1 MPLKVKRNAIVR
13 TESLLN
19 LTGIHRAEN
28 ESNIKCDTQHVSLLD
43 LSDFLL
49 ITIRNLRLY
58 LTGIYKALSAMNML
72 CIKPSRKSIMIHA
85 MLFNYSPRH

>member
-1 MPLKVKRNAIVR
+1 MVKRHAMTVQTDR
-13 TESLLN
+13 LLV

-28 ESNIKCDTQHVSLLD
+28 ESNIQYDTQHVSLFD

-58 LTGIYKALSAMNML
+58 LMGIYKALSPMNML

-85 MLFNYSPRH
+85 KLFNYSPRH